1 MIRNIIPEDHN
12 FITQLSRTFNRFG
25 PYEEIFMSILNGI
38 APLGVIGQVNL
49 YVLLNKARQQTGFLA
64 FEKQQNAGNILGV
77 AVDENFRR
85 QGIATL
91 LLKHAEEIARSQ
103 EISTLECITA
113 ETENPSA
120 LKCFVRYGF
129 INMGYAGIYPKRQ
142 PAVRLRLELAKT
154 PAQIT
159 SN

>member
-25 PYEEIFMSILNGI
+25 PYEKIFMKILDGI
-38 APLGVIGQVNL
+38 APPGVIGQVNL
-49 YVLLNKARQQTGFLA
+49 YVLLNKEGQQTGFLA
-64 FEKQQNAGNILGV
+64 LEKQQNAGNILGV

-120 LKCFVRYGF
+120 LTCFVRYGF
-129 INMGYAGIYPKRQ
+129 INMGYAGKYPEGQR
-142 PAVRLRLELAKT
+142 AVRLRLELE
-154 PAQIT
+154 
-159 SN
+159 

>member
-12 FITQLSRTFNRFG
+12 FIIQLSRTFNRFG
-25 PYEEIFMSILNGI
+25 RYDEIFMSMLNGI
-38 APLGVIGQVNL
+38 APPGVTGNVNL
-49 YVLLNKARQQTGFLA
+49 FIHLNTAGQQTGFFAL
-64 FEKQQNAGNILGV
+64 EKKQNVGNILGV

-103 EISTLECITA
+103 EISSLECNTA

-120 LKCFVRYGF
+120 LTCFVRYGF
-129 INMGYAGIYPKRQ
+129 VNMGYIGRYPEGQR
-142 PAVRLRLELAKT
+142 AVRLRLELEKT
-154 PAQIT
+154 IAHT
-159 SN
+159 TTK

>member
-1 MIRNIIPEDHN
+1 MIRNIVTEDHH
-12 FITQLSRTFNRFG
+12 FIAILSRTFNRFG
-25 PYEEIFMSILNGI
+25 PYEQIFMSMLNGI
-38 APLGVIGQVNL
+38 APPGVKGKVNL
-49 YVLLNKARQQTGFLA
+49 FIHLNTSGQQTGFFAL
-64 FEKQQNAGNILGV
+64 EKKQNVGNILGV
-77 AVDENFRR
+77 AVDQNFRR

-120 LKCFVRYGF
+120 LTCFVRYGF
-129 INMGYAGIYPKRQ
+129 VNEGYIGRYPLGQR
-142 PAVRLRLELAKT
+142 AVRLRLEIDAT
-154 PAQIT
+154 AHTT

>member
-12 FITQLSRTFNRFG
+12 FIIQLSRTFNRFG
-25 PYEEIFMSILNGI
+25 RYDEIFMSMLNGI
-38 APLGVIGQVNL
+38 APPGVEGKVNL
-49 YVLLNKARQQTGFLA
+49 FIHLNIAGQQTGFFAL
-64 FEKQQNAGNILGV
+64 EKKQNIGNILGV

-103 EISTLECITA
+103 EISSLECITA

-120 LKCFVRYGF
+120 LRCFVRYGF
-129 INMGYAGIYPKRQ
+129 INMGYAGIYPKGQR
-142 PAVRLRLELAKT
+142 AVRLRLEHTKV
-154 PAQIT
+154 PADTT

>member
-12 FITQLSRTFNRFG
+12 FIMQLSSTFNRFG
-25 PYEEIFMSILNGI
+25 PYERIFMSMLNGI
-38 APLGVIGQVNL
+38 APPGVTGNVNL
-49 YVLLNKARQQTGFLA
+49 FIHLNTAGQQTGFFAL
-64 FEKQQNAGNILGV
+64 EKKQNVGNILGV

-103 EISTLECITA
+103 EISSLECNTA

-120 LKCFVRYGF
+120 LTCFVRYGF
-129 INMGYAGIYPKRQ
+129 VNMGYIRRYPEGQR
-142 PAVRLRLELAKT
+142 AVRLRLELEKT
-154 PAQIT
+154 PAHTT

>member
-1 MIRNIIPEDHN
+1 
-12 FITQLSRTFNRFG
+12 
-25 PYEEIFMSILNGI
+25 MSMLNGI
-38 APLGVIGQVNL
+38 APPGVIGNVNL
-49 YVLLNKARQQTGFLA
+49 FIHLNIAGQQTGFFAL
-64 FEKQQNAGNILGV
+64 EKKQNVGNILGV

-120 LKCFVRYGF
+120 LTCFVRYGF
-129 INMGYAGIYPKRQ
+129 INMGYAGKYPEGQR
-142 PAVRLRLELAKT
+142 AVRLRLE
-154 PAQIT
+154 ID
-159 SN
+159 